1 MSLKSNLSSAVYWYI
16 QCTRYLHLI
25 NNWNWVAR
33 INSSKNVVNRGHWNT
48 TLATVSTTPHLAANQ
63 YTYTPPPHS
72 PTPTHAIISTLTPS
86 VLESGSLSG
95 VPVSFILLKRGYIEG
110 LLFSHY
116 HYPVLILTQNAKWFW
131 TLKKQHKCAE
141 TETPVKSGPGLLAWP
156 WRHLNPGTL

>member
-1 MSLKSNLSSAVYWYI
+1 MSMKSNLSSAVYWYIHI

-48 TLATVSTTPHLAANQ
+48 TLDTVSTVSTTTHLAANQ
-63 YTYTPPPHS
+63 YTYT

-95 VPVSFILLKRGYIEG
+95 VLVSDPVLKWRYIES
-110 LLFSHY
+110 LLFAHFFCFWFW
-116 HYPVLILTQNAKWFW
+116 LKMQKWFR
-131 TLKKQHKCAE
+131 TLKKQDKCAE
-141 TETPVKSGPGLLAWP
+141 TETPVESGPGLLAWP